1 MAQETSVAQDLIAGF
16 LSLGDDAS
24 EALNAAL
31 DSLTRDELAGLA
43 YDWEHFWHRPK
54 QWIPDGDWHT
64 HGYLTS
70 RRFGKTRANAEFVN
84 REVKAGRAQRV
95 GFMCQTEDLALQVM
109 VQGDCGL
116 IACSPPWFKAS
127 WECGR
132 VVWPNGA
139 QAFRFTPEKPKNIRG
154 DGVQLFWA
162 SEVQSWPAVG
172 REEAMA
178 NALIM
183 ASLGYGKLIWDGT
196 PKRRHPLIR
205 AMLRDAEAD
214 PKRYIVR
221 TGAIEENRDNLRSNV
236 IADLR
241 RKLDGTQA
249 GREEL
254 DGQYSDDDM
263 GALFKQEWIDDNRRS
278 MPAQLRRRII
288 AVDPA
293 ISERAGTDQTGIS
306 ELGLGVDDQIL
317 VLGDWTDRYRWE
329 EWGDVVIDRYLAGHC
344 DCLVLE
350 RNRGGDAVV
359 ANIRARG
366 QSPERVRT
374 GRTVTVE
381 NLELK
386 APTRWVPG
394 VIYVK
399 QINARGSKGERAG
412 PVASMYEGG
421 RVSHV
426 REAHL
431 DDLESLLTT
440 WEPDPTEKH
449 KGSPDRMD
457 PLVHGVYELAGLWS
471 DKVDHRNA
479 FRGIEEA
486 AKMLRGSVPGRVVVP
501 SILGGRRGGDTI

>member
-1 MAQETSVAQDLIAGF
+1 MGDELSAAQRLIADLATF
-16 LSLGDDAS
+16 GDDAPAILDELLS
-24 EALNAAL
+24 E
-31 DSLTRDELAGLA
+31 LTRDEAAALT
-43 YDWEHFWHRPK
+43 YEWEHFWHRTK

-70 RRFGKTRANAEFVN
+70 RRFGKTRANAEFIT
-84 REVKAGRAQRV
+84 REVRAGRAMRI

-109 VQGDCGL
+109 VEGDCGML
-116 IACSPPWFKAS
+116 ACSPPWFKAI

-154 DGVQLFWA
+154 DGVHLFWA
-162 SEVQSWPAVG
+162 SELQSWPAVG
-172 REEAMA
+172 REEAIS

-205 AMLRDAEAD
+205 AMLLDAETD

-221 TGAIEENRDNLRSNV
+221 TGVIEENADNLRQGV

-241 RKLDGTQA
+241 RKLDGTQS

-263 GALFKQEWIDDNRRS
+263 GALFKQEWIDNNRRA
-278 MPAQLRRRII
+278 MPSQLRRRII
-288 AVDPA
+288 SVDPA

-306 ELGLGVDDQIL
+306 ELGLGVDNQIL
-317 VLGDWTDRYRWE
+317 ILGDWTDRYRWE

-381 NLELK
+381 RLELK

-399 QINARGSKGERAG
+399 EINARGSKGDRAG

-431 DDLESLLTT
+431 DELESLLTT
-440 WEPDPTEKH
+440 WEPDPSEKR

-457 PLVHGVYELAGLWS
+457 PMVHGVYELAGLWNES
-471 DKVDHRNA
+471 KNPKA
-479 FRGIEEA
+479 GFQGIAEA
-486 AKMLRGSVPGRVVVP
+486 AKILRQNTGRIAMP
-501 SILGGRRGGDTI
+501 FLGGRGGGRGNTI